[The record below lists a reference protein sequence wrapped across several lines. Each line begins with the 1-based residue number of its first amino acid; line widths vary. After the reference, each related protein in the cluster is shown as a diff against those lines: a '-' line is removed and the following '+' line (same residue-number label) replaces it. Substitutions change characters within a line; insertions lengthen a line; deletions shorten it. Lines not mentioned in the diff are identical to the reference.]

1 MSNTICYEITWSE
14 CTKAESLFV
23 HIDPELCVFSTIF
36 SLYRFCGDR
45 NEQLSLEDAGFK
57 FDLVVITLRALAEK
71 CLNLTLANN
80 WSTSQLLRYFEDNGH
95 YMDGSEGI
103 KIVRAPRAYIN
114 RSDMRIK
121 ELP

>member
-1 MSNTICYEITWSE
+1 MSNTIRYEITWSK

-23 HIDPELCVFSTIF
+23 HIDPEQCNFLTIF
-36 SLYRFCGDR
+36 NLYRFCSDSA
-45 NEQLSLEDAGFK
+45 EQLSLEDAGFK
-57 FDLVVITLRALAEK
+57 FDLIAITLRALAEK

-103 KIVRAPRAYIN
+103 KIMRAPRAYIN
-114 RSDMRIK
+114 RSDMRIT